1 MHNAWLHEIVQCS
14 ALHIVT
20 RFTGVWAL
28 DTHNLPSQAKLP
40 NGTKN
45 VRFVG
50 IAKKPYTG
58 DMAIDSVLLS
68 KKGQAH
74 SPLQL
79 HSFI

>member
-1 MHNAWLHEIVQCS
+1 MGLA
-14 ALHIVT
+14 
-20 RFTGVWAL
+20 
-28 DTHNLPSQAKLP
+28 THNLPSQAKLP
-40 NGTKN
+40 SGTKN

-79 HSFI
+79 HKFYLISTKMSCPLCYLYQIVHQLFGKT